1 CGQQG
6 TEVKT
11 RTSWNA
17 PIVWELTLHPDLYD
31 RRHQEAKT
39 TVALTVFP
47 VGRFA
52 SLTCFLEYPPVTF
65 YVFTDQPEKV
75 PNITL
80 APLRHLKVIKV
91 ERYSRRQDIS
101 IMRMKT
107 ISEIIEKSSVTTSLM
122 GASALGESVAVLHV
136 YYCKLPK
143 TQFTYD
149 RNPKAYMTEGDY
161 YYYAAVFGGSCD
173 KVKALVDYCY
183 LSTMED
189 KLNNVEALWHDES
202 HFNKFFRLNRPNDL
216 DQTPE
221 CWAVNKHKP

>member
-1 CGQQG
+1 VLWSTGVLLYVLFII

-47 VGRFA
+47 VGRFVCSHLHIFA
-52 SLTCFLEYPPVTF
+52 SPFNTF
-65 YVFTDQPEKV
+65 RHQTSGCVSANCQ
-75 PNITL
+75 N
-80 APLRHLKVIKV
+80 LR
-91 ERYSRRQDIS
+91 
-101 IMRMKT
+101 
-107 ISEIIEKSSVTTSLM
+107 

-202 HFNKFFRLNRPNDL
+202 HFNKFFRLNRPIIISRL
-216 DQTPE
+216 L
-221 CWAVNKHKP
+221 WAPKQYTKLRT